1 VINNLGKLT
10 GKRALITGAS
20 SGIGA
25 AIARAY
31 AQEGAAVA
39 IGANT
44 GIERANKL
52 ADEINAAGGRA
63 VVVVGDLM
71 SRSDTDR
78 IVDDAIAAFDGLD
91 ILVHNA
97 GIDATNPV
105 PIAETSDDFW
115 DRAIGI
121 HLTAA
126 FRLAKR
132 AIPTLLKGNK
142 PSVLFIGSV
151 AGIVAWQDDAPYN
164 VAKAGLHHLA
174 KCIAVDYAKTGL
186 RANCLAPGVIDTP
199 LTRLFAAGMEGGE
212 EEAMKVL
219 ANLHPVGRYGSV
231 DEVTAAA
238 VFLVSDAAS
247 FITGAVLP
255 IDGGMTIV

>member
-1 VINNLGKLT
+1 MTTNQGKLA

-31 AQEGAAVA
+31 AQEGAAVV

-44 GIERANKL
+44 GVGRANKL
-52 ADEINAAGGRA
+52 ADEIKAAGGQA
-63 VVVVGDLM
+63 VVVVGDLT
-71 SRSDTDR
+71 SRADTDR
-78 IVDDAIAAFDGLD
+78 IVDEAVAAFEGLD

-105 PIAETSDDFW
+105 PIADTSDEFW
-115 DRAIGI
+115 DRAIAI

-132 AIPTLLKGNK
+132 TIPALLKGNK
-142 PSVLFIGSV
+142 PAVLFIGSV
-151 AGIVAWQDDAPYN
+151 AGLVAWQDDAPYN

-186 RANCLAPGVIDTP
+186 RANAVAPGVIDTP
-199 LTRLFAAGMEGGE
+199 LTRLFAAGMDGGE
-212 EEAMKVL
+212 AEAMKVL
-219 ANLHPVGRYGSV
+219 ANLHPIGRYGTV

-238 VFLVSDAAS
+238 VFLVSDEAS
-247 FITGAVLP
+247 FITGTVLP
-255 IDGGMTIV
+255 IDGGMTMV